1 MFIVIEGIDLV
12 GKTIQHAKL
21 VQCLSGQGF
30 DVASYSFPAYRSPTG
45 EVIRSHL
52 EGRVLLDSAEV
63 GEITGV
69 KLKPVRSE
77 HDSLMFQ
84 CLQVVDKYAAAP
96 KILRDLRSLKTV
108 VCCRWWQSALA
119 YGLEASADADWV
131 RRTTDLLPRAD
142 VNILLDLD
150 PCEARRR
157 PGVSPDRLE
166 VDLSL
171 QSRVRQ
177 RYLDIWKRHDD
188 RESGLWTMVDAEGDA
203 ETVHG
208 RILTIMK
215 CSGIL
220 LDVGS
225 PGSVTEVSG

>member
-12 GKTIQHAKL
+12 GKTVQQRLL
-21 VQCLSGQGF
+21 VQYLSGQGR

-45 EVIRSHL
+45 GVIRAHL
-52 EGRVLLDSAEV
+52 EGRVSLDAIEV

-84 CLQVVDKYAAAP
+84 CLQVVDKYALAP
-96 KILRDLRSLKTV
+96 EILRDLRTFNTV

-119 YGLEASADADWV
+119 YGLEAGVDADWV

-150 PCEARRR
+150 PREARRR
-157 PGVSPDRLE
+157 PGVSPDRME
-166 VDLSL
+166 VDLAL

-177 RYLDIWKRHDD
+177 RYLDIWRRSDD
-188 RESGLWTMVDAEGDA
+188 GETGRWIVVDAGGDA
-203 ETVHG
+203 ETVHE
-208 RILTIMK
+208 RILTVLK

-220 LDVGS
+220 LDD
-225 PGSVTEVSG
+225 SVRGRRA